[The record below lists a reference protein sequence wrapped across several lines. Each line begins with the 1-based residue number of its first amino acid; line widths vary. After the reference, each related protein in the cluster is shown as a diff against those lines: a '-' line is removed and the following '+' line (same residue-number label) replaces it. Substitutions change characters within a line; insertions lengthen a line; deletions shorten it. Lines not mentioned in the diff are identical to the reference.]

1 MECNEVTLYDIK
13 DNSLINKII
22 NEEDIECKYTIPLI
36 FLFFNE
42 LFGKAK
48 FIFDN
53 NYLMFPS
60 HYYNPY
66 DNYKLCFFN
75 NYNELFEFYISN
87 DTEIVKYLK
96 YALFPNNELLNIK
109 LWTSKNLNELRYIIK
124 RKFYIINLN
133 AKKIWIIFLMEKK
146 ISILFMLLMK
156 MMRNILVNNFMKSI
170 MIIIFMDKIFIK
182 IIFSNIKTNS
192 NVYNI

>member
-1 MECNEVTLYDIK
+1 MEFNEVTLYDIK
-13 DNSLINKII
+13 DNSLIKKII

-36 FLFFNE
+36 FLLFNE
-42 LFGKAK
+42 LFGKTK
-48 FIFDN
+48 FKFDN
-53 NYLMFPS
+53 NYLMLPS

-66 DNYKLCFFN
+66 DNYKLCFYN

-124 RKFYIINLN
+124 KKILYNKFKYQKNMDYFLDGKEDKYIIYATSENDVEYFSEQFYEN
-133 AKKIWIIFLMEKK
+133 Y
-146 ISILFMLLMK
+146 
-156 MMRNILVNNFMKSI
+156 NDYNFYGQNFYQKNFFKYKNKFECI
-170 MIIIFMDKIFIK
+170 
-182 IIFSNIKTNS
+182 
-192 NVYNI
+192 